1 MGLAPSRL
9 PVMLLLSAVVVDS
22 SVKKSRETPWV
33 PPPPGYYKNDR
44 PGVSALPKVEL
55 KLGPINE
62 LQWQNFSLAL
72 GDYKEESYIKK
83 LSGSYHVRL
92 QRADGD
98 WDDSYSVKQCARFY
112 FAHRHNELAMA
123 YTVYDIPTLTPG
135 NPTSSLHL
143 CPLGDQR
150 WVLYLCAKRNHN
162 HLLDW
167 LFCPVVLDTA
177 IEAAGGSEAVK
188 EVVDSHSAESKMEA
202 SGRLEMKTASQG
214 PFLGGGHEGSQ
225 QDLSKSPDQAEGT
238 KKRSFPESK
247 NAGVIGRKRAVPGRK
262 TASRDVPP
270 PQRGKGSGP
279 RSNAKYYEG
288 QFHVEGK
295 DGVETVVVVVAI
307 KDPHVQLSLQADS
320 RGAHVNLKPLPLV
333 PVSSHCWRLE
343 MESLHEN
350 REVIENT
357 IDAIKDLTG
366 VDNLG
371 FNDFRLCYT
380 TQKLSLHLG
389 TAPPLV
395 VALDERERE

>member
-1 MGLAPSRL
+1 
-9 PVMLLLSAVVVDS
+9 MLRWMRS
-22 SVKKSRETPWV
+22 K
-33 PPPPGYYKNDR
+33 DR
-44 PGVSALPKVEL
+44 
-55 KLGPINE
+55 N
-62 LQWQNFSLAL
+62 QF
-72 GDYKEESYIKK
+72 
-83 LSGSYHVRL
+83 
-92 QRADGD
+92 
-98 WDDSYSVKQCARFY
+98 FY
-112 FAHRHNELAMA
+112 FPVDVNEVPT
-123 YTVYDIPTLTPG
+123 YRDIIK
-135 NPTSSLHL
+135 NPMSFDL
-143 CPLGDQR
+143 
-150 WVLYLCAKRNHN
+150 
-162 HLLDW
+162 
-167 LFCPVVLDTA
+167 
-177 IEAAGGSEAVK
+177 
-188 EVVDSHSAESKMEA
+188 MEA
-202 SGRLEMKTASQG
+202 RASKRAYKTVDDIQKDFKLIWLRKAPCSGEASA
-214 PFLGGGHEGSQ
+214 GSSRGAT
-225 QDLSKSPDQAEGT
+225 LSDQAEGT
-238 KKRSFPESK
+238 KKRPFPESK

-262 TASRDVPP
+262 TTSRDVPP
-270 PQRGKGSGP
+270 PQRGRESGH

-395 VALDERERE
+395 VALDERRRE

>member
-9 PVMLLLSAVVVDS
+9 PVMLLVSAVVVDS
-22 SVKKSRETPWV
+22 SVKKSREKPWV

-44 PGVSALPKVEL
+44 PGVGALPKVEL

-62 LQWQNFSLAL
+62 LQRQNFSLAL
-72 GDYKEESYIKK
+72 GFNAQMVAGTAATRSSNA
-83 LSGSYHVRL
+83 LGSISPR
-92 QRADGD
+92 RD
-98 WDDSYSVKQCARFY
+98 
-112 FAHRHNELAMA
+112 NELAMA
-123 YTVYDIPTLTPG
+123 YTVYGIPTLTPV

-177 IEAAGGSEAVK
+177 IEAAGGSEALK
-188 EVVDSHSAESKMEA
+188 EVVDSHLAESEMEA
-202 SGRLEMKTASQG
+202 SGRLEMETASQG
-214 PFLGGGHEGSQ
+214 PLLGRGHEGSQ
-225 QDLSKSPDQAEGT
+225 QDLSKSPDQVEGT
-238 KKRSFPESK
+238 KKRPFPESK

-262 TASRDVPP
+262 TTSRDVPP
-270 PQRGKGSGP
+270 PQRGRESGH

-288 QFHVEGK
+288 QFHVEGS

-320 RGAHVNLKPLPLV
+320 RGAHVNLEPLPLV
-333 PVSSHCWRLE
+333 PVSPHCWRLE

-395 VALDERERE
+395 VALDERRRE